1 MSQTKRV
8 AVIGAGIVGLSVAL
22 WLQRA
27 GVRDVILIDKAPPG
41 GGASFGN
48 AGVMADYA
56 RVPFANWAQFKQLP
70 RALLDRSS
78 PVAVRR
84 HYLPPMLRYAAGFAR
99 ACTPS
104 RFHAGCRALVALQRT
119 AVQDTTTLLQHAG
132 ATSLVRDSG
141 VLALSSSRAG
151 LQQALAGHVGLRER
165 LGARAAQLSAAEAAA
180 LEPAVADFH
189 AGGIYYPGGRYA
201 RDPHELCLR
210 YASQFAR
217 AGGRFV
223 RMEVESIQAA
233 RHGCTVAGGGRQQAC
248 DHVVVCTGA
257 AGARLATTL
266 GLRLPLVSER
276 GYHLMLQADDI
287 ALTRPVAWLERSVY
301 LTPMLGGIRVAG
313 VAEFAQPDH
322 PASDELFALLEADA
336 ATMLGRRPTV
346 TSRWVGARPST
357 PDSLPIVGRVPSCK
371 AVSLA
376 LGHGHLGLTFA
387 AVTAR
392 LVAESV
398 VRGDD
403 TAEMAPF
410 LPARFA

>member
-165 LGARAAQLSAAEAAA
+165 LGARAARLSA
-180 LEPAVADFH
+180 
-189 AGGIYYPGGRYA
+189 
-201 RDPHELCLR
+201 
-210 YASQFAR
+210 
-217 AGGRFV
+217 
-223 RMEVESIQAA
+223 
-233 RHGCTVAGGGRQQAC
+233 
-248 DHVVVCTGA
+248 
-257 AGARLATTL
+257 
-266 GLRLPLVSER
+266 
-276 GYHLMLQADDI
+276 ADDI

>member
-1 MSQTKRV
+1 MIPVQPVLYKSRTAMSQTKRV

-84 HYLPPMLRYAAGFAR
+84 HYLPSMLRYAAGFAR

-165 LGARAAQLSAAEAAA
+165 LGARAAPLSAAEAAA

-210 YASQFAR
+210 YASQLAR

-223 RMEVESIQAA
+223 RLEVESIQAA
-233 RHGCTVAGGGRQQAC
+233 LPALAIPVTCACLMARSARGRADASGRWMFDRDGLRGTGAPRGAVAG
-248 DHVVVCTGA
+248 
-257 AGARLATTL
+257 
-266 GLRLPLVSER
+266 S
-276 GYHLMLQADDI
+276 
-287 ALTRPVAWLERSVY
+287 RPVIMWWYVQER
-301 LTPMLGGIRVAG
+301 R
-313 VAEFAQPDH
+313 
-322 PASDELFALLEADA
+322 
-336 ATMLGRRPTV
+336 GRG
-346 TSRWVGARPST
+346 W
-357 PDSLPIVGRVPSCK
+357 
-371 AVSLA
+371 
-376 LGHGHLGLTFA
+376 
-387 AVTAR
+387 
-392 LVAESV
+392 
-398 VRGDD
+398 
-403 TAEMAPF
+403 
-410 LPARFA
+410 PARWACACSWSANGATN